1 MTEMINADAERQA
14 PCAGLRIGDVA
25 PDFSARTT
33 AGDVRLSDY
42 RGQWLILFSHP
53 ADFTP
58 VCTTEFVA
66 LAQAASDFEQRDCA
80 LVALCA
86 GAWTP
91 VSQLVLKEQMCVGG
105 TNRSQSSLA
114 VPAVAY
120 VSKSRA
126 AMTLS

>member
-66 LAQAASDFEQRDCA
+66 LAQARADTRSTRMKAQSQPLMKVLLLQTSTPAKLSKA
-80 LVALCA
+80 LIR
-86 GAWTP
+86 P
-91 VSQLVLKEQMCVGG
+91 
-105 TNRSQSSLA
+105 
-114 VPAVAY
+114 
-120 VSKSRA
+120 
-126 AMTLS
+126 